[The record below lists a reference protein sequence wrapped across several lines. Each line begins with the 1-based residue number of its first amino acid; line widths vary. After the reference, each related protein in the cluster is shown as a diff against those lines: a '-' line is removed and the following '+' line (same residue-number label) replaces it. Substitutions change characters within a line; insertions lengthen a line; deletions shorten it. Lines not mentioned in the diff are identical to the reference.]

1 MSARNCSVN
10 WAVWVVLVA
19 TGACGGPTRPD
30 GGPLKGGVLATFAVG
45 GESFNVW
52 VRRPEAIE
60 DLLALQRGTST
71 ASIPNG
77 VLRAGAGQG
86 SHNRPY
92 SWHLDPDQIQMAGA
106 TIEVCDGAPSYIQAH
121 RDEFIATVGR
131 YCPWGARLVRV
142 EDFR

>member
-1 MSARNCSVN
+1 MRWWRWSVFSIAVTVAACS
-10 WAVWVVLVA
+10 
-19 TGACGGPTRPD
+19 GPTSPD
-30 GGPLKGGVLATFAVG
+30 PGPLRGGVLATFTVG
-45 GESFNVW
+45 QEPFKVW
-52 VRRPEAIE
+52 VTNPRAVA

-77 VLRAGAGQG
+77 VLRAGPGQG
-86 SHNRPY
+86 AHNAPY
-92 SWHLDPDQIQMAGA
+92 AWHLDPDEIQMAGA

-131 YCPWGARLVRV
+131 YCPWGARLVTL